1 MTLTLLLQI
10 LSATIGLAVGSF
22 VNVVIARVPN
32 GVSVAVPAS
41 ACPKCGAA
49 ILKRDNIPVLSWILL
64 RGKCRHCS
72 QPISWQ
78 YPLVELAT
86 ALGFAVVTTIVIQN
100 LNLNTT
106 AEVASAVLVGSA
118 FAWFVATAIALVVI
132 DIRHNRLPN
141 SLVYPLY
148 SVGLFL
154 LTASSLLTQDA
165 DAIVRAVTGLTVCS
179 FAYGS
184 IFVLAPGGM
193 GWGDVKLAGIIGF
206 FLGWIGWGAL
216 FLGVLSAF
224 GLGATFGLAL
234 IGLKRARANSS
245 IPFGPWMI
253 AGTFFGFVIGNQAWS
268 SYLKY
273 LASFKY

>member
-32 GVSVAVPAS
+32 GISVAVPAS
-41 ACPKCGAA
+41 ACPKCGAS

-64 RGKCRHCS
+64 RGKCRYCS
-72 QPISWQ
+72 EPISLQ

-86 ALGFAVVTTIVIQN
+86 ALGFAIVTTLMI
-100 LNLNTT
+100 LNRNVNTT
-106 AEVASAVLVGSA
+106 TEITSAVLAGSA

-141 SLVYPLY
+141 ILVYPLY
-148 SVGLFL
+148 SAGLLL
-154 LTASSLLTQDA
+154 LTASSLLIQDT
-165 DAIVRAVTGLTVCS
+165 DAIVRAVIGLTVCS

-193 GWGDVKLAGIIGF
+193 GWGDVKLAGILGF

-216 FLGVLSAF
+216 FIGVLTAF

-268 SYLKY
+268 SYLRY